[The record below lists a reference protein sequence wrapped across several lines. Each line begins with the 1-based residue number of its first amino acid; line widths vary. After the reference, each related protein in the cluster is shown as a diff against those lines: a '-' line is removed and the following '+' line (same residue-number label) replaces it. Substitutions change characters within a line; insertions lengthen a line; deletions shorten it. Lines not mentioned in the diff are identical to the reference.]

1 MDKFEK
7 KLNDKILS
15 QFIAAKEWGD
25 LISILK
31 ELITYIK
38 KEIEKKEIN
47 LSLLIDKVTISKRL
61 AQCLNPQLPAGVHET
76 ALEIYEIILKDIL
89 KKNNNCLGENLGYY
103 ASGLFPFF
111 QNASINNKKLYI
123 DKIIRG
129 IFCKLENEE
138 LELCITG
145 LLVSILP
152 GLDDQNEDINKNLK
166 DVFNNIRNIIPN
178 RIFFGVLWSI
188 ILKNPIL
195 RPSGMK
201 YICEIIPNFDN
212 YIQLNND
219 EKNKIVNDYF
229 PMLNTM
235 ILNAL
240 CSVIEDEDVI
250 TIRLGMDFLIS
261 RFPLNEDN
269 TLFNDNEK
277 TDLLI
282 SVLKLYIKNEYS
294 TTRRLSNWLLGG
306 MIADEIDIKSPQ
318 IKYVLKL
325 LINALKGIFDINKED
340 ISFIQLKNNF
350 KIIEQLISQQVIL
363 CDDIVENISFNII
376 SSVVNY
382 WRIKLNEKE
391 DIKDNEIITK
401 VGNFFNKDSSFIQW
415 LWISLAKNL
424 QEFNF
429 EEDQDVINALNKL
442 IVPLKFTLI
451 YVDIK
456 GIDLR
461 LYYYFPIISNLL
473 SIISKLVIND
483 RESLKQARQ
492 IIFISLVFLRKLQT
506 KIKDEKTITKSLN
519 IEEDKILINNF
530 HIPKEVSFESIN
542 KNGKI
547 SKILK
552 SLTESIILYQ
562 KFYISMLNVLIC
574 FPINEQITRNEMRMF
589 KQSTELL
596 IRLQEY
602 ANQEI
607 IPDWIFN
614 IESFIF
620 KGNILLSLE
629 SSNYILDLIMHN
641 FEDNCNIYQKIQ
653 NNLTKDDIKD
663 NIINEESLKK
673 LLSIG
678 QVKKNFLEL
687 LLSKLWLLLKEQ
699 SYQRKIIDLLIKI
712 FQIDN
717 AIFIKIIISTFSF
730 KEYQM
735 DVEAIKNFTQFWKLS
750 NEYYEDLIIFKNG
763 ECILETLNY
772 LEHENPLLRHLSKSW
787 LNQTIKQFYKV
798 VDPILAILLDINI
811 LFEEK
816 NKKLIFTKEYN
827 TKLIIV
833 AFRYMKNLILNV
845 SGVNYFI
852 NNYPNAR
859 ILSIDALKNTI
870 NIRNDNDNY
879 LYLLIKISLR
889 FIKGKYYDENNKVFQ
904 RDNYSVN
911 ATACEFLEFL
921 LSYIGDKNQLL
932 QIAIFIIES
941 VVELLEEAIQSKDE
955 VMQVQL
961 LNLLKQ
967 LLFNTQ
973 SEHNKHKEE
982 ITSLIMKSNLIDCLI
997 KGIRIEYFF
1006 VRRNFIEFLEGILP
1020 ILTNLFYNT
1029 NCKQLI
1035 SYAMDFISTFSHFLI
1050 ERVYY
1055 TKRVKKDTNRFSH
1068 SNQLNKNFIFKNY
1081 LDEYQEYKRYDEN
1094 DIMLILKGLKTLLSY
1109 FIHLK
1114 YEFTKTRETFDKTF
1128 WIKYVHEFTNQTK
1141 TNDTSFSELFIK
1153 LFSNDELDE
1162 KDDSDYKNNIPK
1174 VIYLEQLNNLLVS
1187 FLICWN
1193 GNSESYMNY
1202 DYCLNNNGILAFKRN
1217 DNYKF
1222 KSNNEL
1228 NNNDNLENE
1237 SKEQIRN
1244 ILIDLTFN
1252 LFIKNPIDF
1261 MHYYINIWCESP
1273 VDQSTIDF
1281 NKSNNKYMDNFY
1293 KVSKDKQFKLS
1304 IIELL
1309 MSLSI
1314 PLPLLLY
1321 SIQRVL
1327 SYHYQVYKNSYV
1339 KGKNKMLKT
1348 SYKESVF
1355 ESKILHFLYSYLI
1368 YYSNEKIDKIDL
1380 CEYWKRYINIFNI
1393 IIENTKCSYTYC
1405 WIYELLNILLEK
1417 FSLKKIEENS
1427 IRKEIGN
1434 IFTIITKKLSDIS
1447 FYYKFDS
1454 EYQEDEYLVLPILP
1468 TVYTEITQVEFP
1480 EENLYKKLNENIQ
1493 QQKKKFEL
1501 PTNTIIINKE
1511 SNNYMNNI
1519 MKLNAKEAI
1528 VFNDLFKN
1536 DPNTK
1541 EKSFIIQFYH
1551 FLFKVFLISSEYE
1564 EVDRRLIQV
1573 PDSLQKIYRQLCFI
1587 SLYNLFLTNCT
1598 NIFFNNE
1605 SKIKYFLTDL
1615 IQNIIK
1621 LMQKSKFSDDLFQE
1635 IATKFLS
1642 HLIEASK
1649 YTFFVAQQ
1657 MIMDYFLG
1665 NSFFDTTQ
1673 VILREW
1679 KIILSHYS
1687 KQNPEMITDLIKQME
1702 PFLIFKKDT
1711 SFKIRTLRRISFVIY
1726 SCEKDRFS
1734 NKLNIIKDKVKEY
1747 ITSYSDNGELE
1758 AEIFLMIR
1766 ILFLRFSHDN
1776 IMEMIKSFWPIIFG
1790 ELDLNIKEKKKL
1802 QKNESIIL
1810 LTESFKF
1817 IELLSLA
1824 NIEEFSLY
1832 QWIFIIDTFDM
1843 NRLKSSDPYS
1853 LLSSLLNKE
1862 KKIFHPIAMNVTKN
1876 WKNDDSDLIGNF
1888 KAKSELVILPEK
1900 KTHEELVNKVKEF
1913 FYSIGDMNNYRI
1925 KVNYEQIEEVIEKDF
1940 LNNKK

>member
-25 LISILK
+25 LLSILK
-31 ELITYIK
+31 GLITYIK
-38 KEIEKKEIN
+38 KQIEKKEIN

-89 KKNNNCLGENLGYY
+89 IKNNNCLGESLGYY

-123 DKIIRG
+123 DKIIKG
-129 IFCKLENEE
+129 IFCKLEHEE

-152 GLDDQNEDINKNLK
+152 GLDDQNEDINKALK
-166 DVFNNIRNIIPN
+166 DVFNTFRNIISN

-188 ILKNPIL
+188 ILRNPIL

-201 YICEIIPNFDN
+201 YICEIIPNFQN
-212 YIQLNND
+212 YIKLNKD
-219 EKNKIVNDYF
+219 EKYKIANDYF

-261 RFPLNEDN
+261 RFPLNEEN
-269 TLFNDNEK
+269 TLLDDDEK
-277 TDLLI
+277 TNLLI

-306 MIADEIDIKSPQ
+306 MIPDEIDIKSDQ

-325 LINALKGIFDINKED
+325 LINALKGIFDIKKED
-340 ISFIQLKNNF
+340 ISFIQLKNNI
-350 KIIEQLISQQVIL
+350 KIIEQLISQQIQL
-363 CDDIVENISFNII
+363 SDDIIENISFNII

-382 WRIKLNEKE
+382 WRRELNEKE

-401 VGNFFNKDSSFIQW
+401 VGNFFNKDKSFIQW

-429 EEDQDVINALNKL
+429 EEDQDIINTLNKL
-442 IVPLKFTLI
+442 ILPLKFVLL

-456 GIDLR
+456 TIDLR
-461 LYYYFPIISNLL
+461 LRYYFPIISNLL

-483 RESLKQARQ
+483 RESLKQTRQ

-506 KIKDEKTITKSLN
+506 KIKDEKINITKTLN
-519 IEEDKILINNF
+519 IEEDKISLINNF
-530 HIPKEVSFESIN
+530 LIPKDVSFESIN
-542 KNGKI
+542 KNEKI
-547 SKILK
+547 SILT
-552 SLTESIILYQ
+552 SLTESIIIYQ
-562 KFYISMLNVLIC
+562 NFYISMLNILID
-574 FPINEQITRNEMRMF
+574 FQINDQITRNEMRMF

-602 ANQEI
+602 ANQDK
-607 IPDWIFN
+607 IPDWIFK

-620 KGNILLSLE
+620 KGKILLSLE
-629 SSNYILDLIMHN
+629 SSNYILDIIMQN
-641 FEDNCNIYQKIQ
+641 FEDNCNIYRKIQ

-673 LLSIG
+673 LMSVG

-687 LLSKLWLLLKEQ
+687 LLSKLWLMLKDQ
-699 SYQRKIIDLLIKI
+699 TYQRKIIDLLIKI
-712 FQIDN
+712 FQIDKD
-717 AIFIKIIISTFSF
+717 IFINMIISTFSF

-735 DVEAIKNFTQFWKLS
+735 DVEAINNFAQFWKLS
-750 NEYYEDLIIFKNG
+750 NEYYEDLIIFKKG

-772 LEHENPLLRHLSKSW
+772 LDHENPLLRHLSKSW

-798 VDPILAILLDINI
+798 VDPILSILLDINI
-811 LFEEK
+811 IFEEK

-827 TKLIIV
+827 TKNIIG

-852 NNYPNAR
+852 NNYPNAS

-870 NIRNDNDNY
+870 DLKKDNY

-889 FIKGKYYDENNKVFQ
+889 FIKGKYYDENNKIFQ

-941 VVELLEEAIQSKDE
+941 VVELLDEAIEIKDE
-955 VMQVQL
+955 VMQIQL

-982 ITSLIMKSNLIDCLI
+982 ITSLIMKSTLIDCLI

-1006 VRRNFIEFLEGILP
+1006 VRRNYIEFLEGILP
-1020 ILTNLFYNT
+1020 ILSNLFYKT
-1029 NCKQLI
+1029 NCTQLI
-1035 SYAMDFISTFSHFLI
+1035 NYAMSFISTFSQFLI

-1055 TKRVKKDTNRFSH
+1055 TKRVKKDTNKFSH
-1068 SNQLNKNFIFKNY
+1068 FNESNKNFIFKNY

-1094 DIMLILKGLKTLLSY
+1094 DIMLILKGLKILLSY
-1109 FIHLK
+1109 FIHIK
-1114 YEFTKTRETFDKTF
+1114 YEFIKKKETFDKTF
-1128 WIKYVHEFTNQTK
+1128 WIKYVDEFINQTK
-1141 TNDTSFSELFIK
+1141 GNTTTFGELFTK
-1153 LFSNDELDE
+1153 LFSNDELDDE
-1162 KDDSDYKNNIPK
+1162 KDDLENKNNIPNI
-1174 VIYLEQLNNLLVS
+1174 IYLKQLNNLLVS

-1202 DYCLNNNGILAFKRN
+1202 DYCLNNNGILAFKIDDEYN
-1217 DNYKF
+1217 IKG
-1222 KSNNEL
+1222 NNEL
-1228 NNNDNLENE
+1228 NNNENLENE

-1261 MHYYINIWCESP
+1261 MNNYINIWCESP
-1273 VDQSTIDF
+1273 VEQSNLDF
-1281 NKSNNKYMDNFY
+1281 NKIKDNKNDLDNFY
-1293 KVSKDKQFKLS
+1293 KASKDKQFKLS
-1304 IIELL
+1304 MIELL
-1309 MSLSI
+1309 ISLSI
-1314 PLPLLLY
+1314 PLPLILY
-1321 SIQRVL
+1321 SIQRVINF
-1327 SYHYQVYKNSYV
+1327 HYQINKNSYV

-1348 SYKESVF
+1348 SYTESIY

-1368 YYSNEKIDKIDL
+1368 YFSKEKIDKKDL

-1405 WIYELLNILLEK
+1405 WIYELLNLLLEK
-1417 FSLKKIEENS
+1417 FSIMNIINENS
-1427 IRKEIGN
+1427 IRKDIGN
-1434 IFTIITKKLSDIS
+1434 IFTIITKKISDIS
-1447 FYYKFDS
+1447 FYCKFDS
-1454 EYQEDEYLVLPILP
+1454 EYQNDEYLVLPILP
-1468 TVYTEITQVEFP
+1468 TVYTEIAQIQFP
-1480 EENLYKKLNENIQ
+1480 EENLYKKLNINIH
-1493 QQKKKFEL
+1493 QQKKKFESTL
-1501 PTNTIIINKE
+1501 NSTIVIKKN
-1511 SNNYMNNI
+1511 NNI
-1519 MKLNAKEAI
+1519 KKPNSKEPFI
-1528 VFNDLFKN
+1528 FNDIFKN
-1536 DPNTK
+1536 EPHIND
-1541 EKSFIIQFYH
+1541 KSFMIEFYK

-1564 EVDRRLIQV
+1564 EVNRRLIQV
-1573 PDSLQKIYRQLCFI
+1573 PESLQKLYRQLSYI
-1587 SLYNLFLTNCT
+1587 TLYNLFLTNCT
-1598 NIFFNNE
+1598 RIFIDNE
-1605 SKIKYFLTDL
+1605 NKIKYFLTDI

-1621 LMQKSKFSDDLFQE
+1621 LMQKSKFSNELFQE
-1635 IATKFLS
+1635 ISTKFLS
-1642 HLIEASK
+1642 DLMDATHFAFLVGK
-1649 YTFFVAQQ
+1649 Q

-1673 VILREW
+1673 VNLREW
-1679 KIILSHYS
+1679 KKILSIYTRYNS
-1687 KQNPEMITDLIKQME
+1687 EMITELLKQME
-1702 PFLIFKKDT
+1702 SFLIFKKDT
-1711 SFKIRTLRRISFVIY
+1711 SFKIRNLRRISFVIY

-1734 NKLNIIKDKVKEY
+1734 SKLNIIKDKVKEY

-1758 AEIFLMIR
+1758 GEIFLMIR

-1843 NRLKSSDPYS
+1843 NRLNTSDPDS
-1853 LLSSLLNKE
+1853 LLSSLLNQE
-1862 KKIFHPIAMNVTKN
+1862 KKIFHPIAMNVSKN
-1876 WKNDDSDLIGNF
+1876 WNNDYNNLIGNL

-1913 FYSIGDMNNYRI
+1913 FYSIGDMNNYRVQ
-1925 KVNYEQIEEVIEKDF
+1925 VNYEQIEEVIEKDF
-1940 LNNKK
+1940 LNNGK